1 MLTNGNQ
8 LALSNEICVLI
19 AVLRKP
25 LLSDQ
30 NSKARTKLPIHSCV

>member
-1 MLTNGNQ
+1 
-8 LALSNEICVLI
+8 LI